1 MGMIAF
7 ARVSDVEVIAAR
19 TLRVVFTDGLVRE
32 IDFSDVL
39 TGVLAALDSDDV
51 FAAVAVDPVAGTLSW
66 PGGIDMDPDV
76 LHGDEPAATA
86 NAPRLVREYR
96 AERTT

>member
-32 IDFSDVL
+32 IDFSGVL
-39 TGVLAALDSDDV
+39 TGVLAVLDSDDV
-51 FAAVAVDPVAGTLSW
+51 FAAVVVDPVAGTLSW

-76 LHGDEPAATA
+76 LHGDEPAASP
-86 NAPRLVREYR
+86 NAPRLVREYQ